1 MTIVRTSGKI
11 TPRTRDCQYKG
22 HTEFGEFELAADK
35 ENKGGSGGIMRDR
48 LLKESARLFI
58 KHGYERTTMR
68 NIAKAT
74 GIKLGSITYYFQ
86 SKEDILYTT
95 MSAVIEAGEEKARAA
110 LDLSDDA
117 PSRLKALIEVEL
129 DSFLNDTG
137 AIVMKEWRS
146 LQKGRRSQLIKHQQ
160 AYENIWSD
168 VLAECHARGYIRSK
182 PEIARRVLRGA
193 FAWPESWNAGE
204 GQTPIEG
211 LAEEIMKLI
220 MHD

>member
-1 MTIVRTSGKI
+1 M
-11 TPRTRDCQYKG
+11 
-22 HTEFGEFELAADK
+22 AAEK
-35 ENKGGSGGIMRDR
+35 ENKVGSGGTMRDR
-48 LLKESARLFI
+48 LLKEAARLFI

-68 NIAKAT
+68 NIASAT

-86 SKEDILYTT
+86 SKEDILYAT
-95 MSAVIEAGEEKARAA
+95 MSAIIEAGEEKARAA
-110 LDLSDDA
+110 MERSDDA
-117 PSRLKALIEVEL
+117 PSRLRALIEVEL
-129 DSFLNDTG
+129 DSYVNDTG

-168 VLAECHARGYIRSK
+168 VLAECHARGYVRSK

-193 FAWPESWNAGE
+193 FAWPESWSGGE
-204 GQTPIEG
+204 SQTPIEG
-211 LAEEIMKLI
+211 LADEIMKLI